1 MEDNFVNYTVIYS
14 RRKTLCISIR
24 HGEGVTVRA
33 PSGISEK
40 EIQRFINEKR
50 EWISRHLRAQE
61 LRIKTD
67 KEKYCDGDHFMLGG
81 KTYKIEVVDSESW
94 RINFN
99 GEKVVIGSPEKSNA
113 RILNLILR
121 DFFSRYAESVIKT
134 AFSDILVRL
143 NSHGLKPTG
152 LKIRKMK
159 SKWGSCSTKGSIT
172 LNSQLA
178 RLEPGFLEYVIIHE
192 LCHLR
197 HHNHGKMFY
206 AMLSGLFPEW
216 KETRKELKKYQG

>member
-1 MEDNFVNYTVIYS
+1 MEENFVNYPVIYS

-24 HGEGVTVRA
+24 HGKGVTVRA
-33 PSGISEK
+33 PLGMPEK
-40 EIQRFINEKR
+40 EIQRFVNEKR
-50 EWISRHLRAQE
+50 EWISRHLKAQK
-61 LRIKTD
+61 LRIATD
-67 KEKYCDGDHFMLGG
+67 KEKYSDGDLYMLGG
-81 KTYKIEVVDSESW
+81 KEYKIEFADSGNWS
-94 RINFN
+94 IIFN
-99 GEKVVIGSPEKSNA
+99 GEKVVIGCLDRNNTGNIN
-113 RILNLILR
+113 RILR
-121 DFFSRYAESVIKT
+121 DFFDRYAASVIKT

-143 NSHGLKPTG
+143 NSHGLNPTG
-152 LKIRKMK
+152 LEIRKMK

-178 RLEPGFLEYVIIHE
+178 RLESRFLEYVIIHE

-206 AMLSGLFPEW
+206 AMLDGLFPDW